1 MTPGGSEAG
10 VSAAGDDAGEC
21 ARITRAHARTFSLAS
36 RLLPIEKRRA
46 AFALYAFCRIAD
58 DLVDQA
64 DHGDREALRAQLE
77 AYRQQL
83 RGALAGAPSGP
94 VFREL
99 AAVTRRYAVDAA
111 PLFELLDGVERDL
124 EAQRYATWEELERYC
139 QGVASSVGEMCTYVF
154 GVPAGAALLP
164 QAIRFA
170 RTLGTAMQLTNILR
184 DVGEDAQRGRCYLPA
199 EDLARFGLDTDEVMA
214 GARTGLARDPRW
226 ARLMAFE
233 VSRARAL
240 YDAAVPGIALL
251 APDAQGCAAAC
262 ATGYAGILGAIEAQ
276 GYDTLTARAR
286 LGRLARVGILWQAW
300 RYRPPVPDLSALRR
314 GPRVEWEPN
323 TASASADA
331 LVRLA

>member
-1 MTPGGSEAG
+1 MTQDG
-10 VSAAGDDAGEC
+10 VDDAGAC

-36 RLLPIEKRRA
+36 HLLPAEKRRA

-64 DHGDREALRAQLE
+64 DHGDRVALRAQLE

-83 RGALAGAPSGP
+83 RDALAGVPSGP

-99 AAVTRRYAVDAA
+99 AAVTRRYGVDAA
-111 PLFELLDGVERDL
+111 PLFELLDGVEQDL
-124 EAQRYATWEELERYC
+124 EAQRYATWEALEQYC

-154 GVPAGAALLP
+154 GVPAGPALLP

-199 EDLARFGLDTDEVMA
+199 EDLGRFGLDVAEVMG
-214 GARTGLARDPRW
+214 GARTGLAQDPRW

-240 YDAAVPGIALL
+240 YDAAMPGIALL

-276 GYDTLTARAR
+276 GYDTLTTRAR
-286 LGRLARVGILWQAW
+286 MGRLARVGILWHAW